1 MAAIIPIWLRDARLY
16 RLLTFLVYSIA
27 MIRVPKVKVMHRLFV
42 IAAMLMLVSGPVPAK
57 AAKELKLIQTS
68 ETKVGDVVFLKLPG
82 NPKAGYKWRLN
93 KDLSKGLD
101 LVSVDQIGWL
111 IAPKGKSM
119 FFQSQSVLNVS
130 VKAKASGQADLA
142 FDYFRRISGSTF
154 VKTSLVRVIIK
165 PTLASQ

>member
-1 MAAIIPIWLRDARLY
+1 MR
-16 RLLTFLVYSIA
+16 RLLAIT
-27 MIRVPKVKVMHRLFV
+27 
-42 IAAMLMLVSGPVPAK
+42 AMLLLISGAGTAM
-57 AAKELKLIQTS
+57 AAKELKVIQTS
-68 ETKVGDVVFLKLPG
+68 ETKVGEVVFLKLPG

-93 KDLSKGLD
+93 RDLSKGLD

-130 VKAKASGQADLA
+130 VKAKASGQANLA
-142 FDYFRRISGSTF
+142 FDYYRRISGNTF
-154 VKTSLVRVIIK
+154 VKTSLVRIIIK